1 MGVVNNVIS
10 HIYTTPKET
19 TNHAVVRGRELLEIS
34 LTLIKQFLKLRN
46 IKSLEMVCGIS
57 TLARQSYSLDLRIPA
72 T

>member
-19 TNHAVVRGRELLEIS
+19 TNHAVVQGRELLEIS
-34 LTLIKQFLKLRN
+34 LTLIKQLKLRN
-46 IKSLEMVCGIS
+46 IKSLEMVGGIS